1 MTGSPVFKDVQVV
14 PADSGQV
21 TSGLKSPLCASFQ
34 ATVAAKG
41 KATLPLKV
49 LFKSTQ
55 DFKAKRLNS
64 RKVMIVLTDS
74 GQDLTLV
81 TYSWKGATPA
91 DIRHTV

>member
-1 MTGSPVFKDVQVV
+1 MFKDVQVV

-34 ATVAAKG
+34 ATVAAMG

-49 LFKSTQ
+49 LLKSIQ
-55 DFKAKRLNS
+55 YIIAKELNS
-64 RKVMIVLTDS
+64 RKVMTVLTDL

-91 DIRHTV
+91 GIRHTV